1 MTTGIYFKG
10 LFVSSTTDAAP
21 FPLASF
27 NDSRCAAGGVHL
39 TDPLLFYCELHEV
52 FALKVVLPTGD
63 VDVVSLGDTHTGIA
77 LPAGFTAVSLDITEH
92 NIYTRNIALTL
103 SLMNASLL
111 KGGEIRC
118 DDTVRNTVMAGCSIA
133 SPSPSPSPSK
143 LTCST
148 YYA

>member
-1 MTTGIYFKG
+1 MHF
-10 LFVSSTTDAAP
+10 
-21 FPLASF
+21 
-27 NDSRCAAGGVHL
+27 

-103 SLMNASLL
+103 SLVNASLL

-118 DDTVRNTVMAGCSIA
+118 DDTVRNAVMAGCSIA

-148 YYA
+148 YYAYIEMQ